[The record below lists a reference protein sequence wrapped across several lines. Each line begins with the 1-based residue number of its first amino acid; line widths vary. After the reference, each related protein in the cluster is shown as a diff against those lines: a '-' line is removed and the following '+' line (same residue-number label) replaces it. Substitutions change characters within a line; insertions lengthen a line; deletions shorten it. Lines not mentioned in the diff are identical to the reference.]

1 MAFWDAAG
9 TRTEPGA
16 CGKLMAVLPKEPAED
31 MGRQWP

>member
-16 CGKLMAVLPKEPAED
+16 CGKLMAVIPKEPVED
-31 MGRQWP
+31 LDGQRP